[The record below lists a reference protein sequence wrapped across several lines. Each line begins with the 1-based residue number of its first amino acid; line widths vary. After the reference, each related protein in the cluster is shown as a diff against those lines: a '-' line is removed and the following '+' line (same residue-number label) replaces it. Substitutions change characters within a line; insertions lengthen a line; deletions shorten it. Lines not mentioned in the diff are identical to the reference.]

1 MENPNR
7 KRDRTTLGC
16 MAMALVLPL
25 VICLCLFGVY
35 KYNNRPPHVSVPTH
49 ALPANNAFDDWV
61 AAGTMVK
68 GMTHKS
74 PISMSD
80 PEKDYTFANFEAC
93 YTDSRP
99 ALAIFR
105 SGLKKPYMH
114 PVSRS
119 FATLFPHFSSNREMA
134 RVISA
139 EAYYY
144 QCVGQY
150 GKAVD
155 SRLDGMEFGGV
166 LPKGAP
172 LIGGLVGVA
181 CMAISEQNI
190 EVLITKLSRPEL
202 EKTARRLETIE
213 TKMVPFSEVIQEEG
227 YQCVAGIQDFMR
239 QTQNPMAMII
249 GITGLYGGGGG
260 SSPEATWLS
269 VRFAFTNK
277 QAMLESQMAYFRDM
291 ASDAEKPY
299 VGQSTRRAPE
309 GPLSEIL
316 FPVFARARV
325 AFEAQKAVVNILQLE
340 VALRL
345 YYTDN
350 HRYPAKLSEL
360 VPKYVHAIP
369 PDPFGNK
376 PFVYRLNSPN
386 NYLLY
391 SIGVNFRDDGGR
403 AGKTIRDPD
412 TDIVAGSLARTKAPL
427 IKIKGAPV
435 PTDVR

>member
-1 MENPNR
+1 
-7 KRDRTTLGC
+7 
-16 MAMALVLPL
+16 MAMALVLPV

-35 KYNNRPPHVSVPTH
+35 KYNNRPPRVVVPTH
-49 ALPANNAFDDWV
+49 ALPAYNAFDDWV
-61 AAGTMVK
+61 TAGTMVK

-74 PISMSD
+74 PLSMSD
-80 PEKDYTFANFEAC
+80 PEKDYTFANFQAC

-105 SGLKKPYMH
+105 NGLKKPYMH

-119 FATLFPHFSSNREMA
+119 FATLFPHFASNREMA

-166 LPKGAP
+166 LPRGAP

-202 EKTARRLETIE
+202 EKTARRLETVE
-213 TKMVPFSEVIQEEG
+213 TRMVPFSEVIQEEG
-227 YQCVAGIQDFMR
+227 YQSVAGIQDFMR
-239 QTQNPMAMII
+239 RTQNPVTMIA
-249 GITGLYGGGGG
+249 
-260 SSPEATWLS
+260 SLS
-269 VRFAFTNK
+269 VPLGGDPVGEAWLRARYAFTNK
-277 QAMLESQMAYFRDM
+277 QTMLESQMAYFRDM

-376 PFVYRLNSPN
+376 PFIYRLDSPRT
-386 NYLLY
+386 YLLY